1 MSQYVLRRLV
11 AMLPVLLLISVFVFL
26 FIHALPGDPAR
37 MLAGEFASL
46 EEVETVRRELNLDR
60 PLPLQY
66 LDFLS
71 NIMTG
76 DLGTSLRTGEPV
88 ADMIGRALMPTF
100 WLSVCALGW
109 SLLFGL
115 LVGVI
120 SAVKRGSASDH
131 FGMFAA
137 VSGISMPN
145 FWLGLLL
152 MQLFSVQLGWFG
164 TSGFDS
170 PADLVLP
177 SLKLGSGVAAV
188 MARFTRSAVIEV
200 VREDYIRTA
209 RAKGLIERLVIWKHA
224 LRNALIPVVTMAGL
238 QFGFLI
244 GGSIVVERVFRWPGL
259 GTLLVDAI
267 NHRDYAVV
275 QAEIMLFSVQFL
287 LINLVVDVLYGFINP
302 SIRYSK

>member
-1 MSQYVLRRLV
+1 MTQYFLRRL
-11 AMLPVLLLISVFVFL
+11 ASMLPVLFLISIFVFL

-37 MLAGEFASL
+37 LLAGDNATL
-46 EEVETVRRELNLDR
+46 EEVESVRRALNLDK
-60 PLPLQY
+60 PLLAQY
-66 LDFLS
+66 TDFLTGVV
-71 NIMTG
+71 TG
-76 DLGTSLRTGEPV
+76 DLGKSLRTGEQV
-88 ADMIGRALMPTF
+88 TTMIARAFMPTF
-100 WLSVCALGW
+100 WLSVCALAW

-115 LVGVI
+115 IVGVV
-120 SAVKRGSASDH
+120 SAVRRGSVADH
-131 FGMFAA
+131 AGMFAA

-152 MQLFSVQLGWFG
+152 MQFFSVHLGWFG

-170 PADLVLP
+170 PSDLILP
-177 SLKLGSGVAAV
+177 SLTLGSGVAAV

-209 RAKGLIERLVIWKHA
+209 RAKGLRERIVIWKHA

-259 GTLLVDAI
+259 GTLLIDAI
-267 NHRDYAVV
+267 NSRDYAVV
-275 QAEIMLFSVQFL
+275 QAEIMLFSLQFL
-287 LINLVVDVLYGFINP
+287 LINLAVDLLYGFINP
-302 SIRYSK
+302 AIRYK